1 MFFYKKIRGV
11 FILTYKCQHL
21 TIGGGRILWS
31 GDMMAGSGYCE
42 MDGRIQI
49 SKCQHLTIGHLSI
62 NKWIVRRGLNE
73 ME

>member
-1 MFFYKKIRGV
+1 MQMSTFNNWR
-11 FILTYKCQHL
+11 
-21 TIGGGRILWS
+21 GRILWA